1 MDLIILGVL
10 GLVLSALGFLVMRD
24 ARRPAVGRQGW
35 DERELDPICH
45 ASPCRAA
52 ACQGEACKAAPCHAD
67 LVRPVVDLS
76 RLEQRHER
84 LLEVL
89 DSHMDRMNRLASEER
104 VRDRDQHAELLSA
117 LRADV
122 QGIADRGAET
132 VIGLAEMCSDLGYA
146 VDTAHD
152 TALRQVRKERQKV
165 LRDKIARAR
174 AARLERQ

>member
-10 GLVLSALGFLVMRD
+10 GIVVAAQGYLATRVERLIE
-24 ARRPAVGRQGW
+24 RPLA
-35 DERELDPICH
+35 EKASCFASCH
-45 ASPCRAA
+45 AQACQSEPCRA
-52 ACQGEACKAAPCHAD
+52 E
-67 LVRPVVDLS
+67 LVQPIVAGVDLS
-76 RLEQRHER
+76 GVIQRLEAIDRG
-84 LLEVL
+84 LESGV
-89 DSHMDRMNRLASEER
+89 DRINRLAREER
-104 VRDRDQHAELLSA
+104 QRDRDQHAELLSA

-132 VIGLAEMCSDLGYA
+132 VLGLAEACSELGYS

-152 TALRQVRKERQKV
+152 TALRQVRKERQRV